1 MTLSQGSRDIRGKIG
16 HGMNRQQR
24 RQAAR
29 GARRKGSAASIV
41 AAPLELQQQFRQAV
55 DLYQSGNLA
64 AAETALQSIE
74 GEVSGLAEVCHL
86 YGLILLHNGRPLD
99 AIPLLEQA
107 IKAAPRD
114 PAAYNVLGG
123 ALRAIGDFERAVDVY
138 KKALRSDGDF
148 TDGHFNLANT
158 YRDLNRLDEAAAHY
172 AKAVALE
179 PAFADAHFN
188 LGLTFNALERFED
201 AEAAYRETLVHTP
214 GDTDAMIGLGK
225 ALSMQLRYDEAEL
238 QLRAALE
245 ADPQSMEAHNNLARV
260 LQGQGHI
267 ADAQRTMEKALA
279 LAPDRGDL
287 SVNYGN
293 ILEDQG
299 KVDEAIA
306 AYREAISRLPDSA
319 EAHTNLGLLLLLDR
333 QYEEGWR
340 EYDWRWRRDGRTP
353 RPFLQPRWQGEDLTD
368 RTILAWADEGA
379 GDEILFASMLSELS
393 EKAGRCIVECDPRLV
408 GLFGRAFPDI
418 AVHPRRTK
426 AARSLTGGDIDF
438 QTPFSE
444 MTRWLKQNLGEAQ
457 PPAGAYLSADPGTT
471 AARRARYRD
480 RGDGLIVGIAWA
492 SGNRRR
498 PERNAPLALWD
509 PILTMPGLQFVSLQ
523 YGDHAA
529 EIAETQER
537 TGVEIFTDPEIDQF
551 ASLENFA
558 GQVAAMDIVVS
569 ITNTTVHMAGALGK
583 PVWTMLPFMPDWR
596 YQRDRDDTPWYPA
609 MRLFRQSEP
618 HRWDDLL
625 TRVVGALA
633 EFRDSAQ

>member
-1 MTLSQGSRDIRGKIG
+1 MQDRFQ
-16 HGMNRQQR
+16 H
-24 RQAAR
+24 
-29 GARRKGSAASIV
+29 
-41 AAPLELQQQFRQAV
+41 AV
-55 DLYQSGNLA
+55 NLYQAGDLP
-64 AAETALQSIE
+64 AAEIALQLIE
-74 GEVSGLAEVCHL
+74 GEVPGLAEVCHL
-86 YGLILLHNGRPLD
+86 YGLVLLQTGRPGD
-99 AIPLLEQA
+99 AVPLLEA
-107 IKAAPRD
+107 TIKVVPRD
-114 PAAYNVLGG
+114 PAPYNVLGG
-123 ALRAIGDFERAVDVY
+123 ALRGIGAFDRAVDVY
-138 KKALRSDGDF
+138 KKAIARDRNF
-148 TDGHFNLANT
+148 TDAHFNLANT
-158 YRDLNRLDEAAAHY
+158 YRDLNRLDEAVTHY
-172 AKAVALE
+172 AAAVALE

-188 LGLTFNALERFED
+188 HGLTLNALERFED
-201 AEAAYRETLVHTP
+201 AEAAYRDALIHAP
-214 GDTDAMIGLGK
+214 GDADAMVGLGK
-225 ALSMQLRYDEAEL
+225 ALLMQMRYDEAEV
-238 QLRAALE
+238 QLRAALDV
-245 ADPQSMEAHNNLARV
+245 DPQSMEAHNNLARV
-260 LQGQGHI
+260 LQGQGRT
-267 ADAQRTMEKALA
+267 ADAQQMMEKALV

-306 AYREAISRLPDSA
+306 AYREAIACLPDSA

-340 EYDWRWRRDGRTP
+340 EYDWRWRRDGRAP
-353 RPFLQPRWQGEDLTD
+353 RPFSQPRWQGEDLAD

-393 EKAGRCIVECDPRLV
+393 GLAGRCIVECDPRLA

-418 AVHPRRTK
+418 AVHPRK
-426 AARSLTGGDIDF
+426 PEPARSLTGGDIDL

-444 MTRWLKQNLGEAQ
+444 MARWLKPDLAAAQ
-457 PPAGAYLSADPGTT
+457 SPASAYLTADPDTM
-471 AARRARYRD
+471 AACRARYQD

-509 PILTMPGLQFVSLQ
+509 PILTIPGLQFVSLQ

-529 EIAETQER
+529 EIAETQDR

-551 ASLENFA
+551 ASLEDFA
-558 GQVAAMDIVVS
+558 GQVAAVDIVVS

-583 PVWTMLPFMPDWR
+583 PAWTMLPFMPDWR

-618 HRWDDLL
+618 HRWDDPLA
-625 TRVVGALA
+625 RVADALVD
-633 EFRDSAQ
+633 FRDSAQ